1 MTKAQPYLVEGED
14 ATGRALVPLPARR
27 NAFQEEWLQQ
37 LLYKHPSILPVDCL
51 DEAFGPPIS
60 IGREIA
66 GIDNLFISPRGLLT
80 IVETKL
86 WRNPDA
92 HRVVVAQI
100 LDYAHTL
107 AGWDY
112 RKLDESIQA
121 FMQKQFGQPKSIFDT
136 VKSSVV
142 SLEFGQIEF
151 QQRVQDCLQ
160 SGRFALLIVGD
171 KVFPGATQLA
181 ETIQSAPHLQYSIG
195 FVELQCYKLTKESD
209 WPLIVFPSFV
219 TKTKE
224 ITRAVVKVI
233 YEQRKPEIEVVT
245 PEEGK
250 PGYTNFSEFVASLP
264 SALVDA
270 FKSCIEGWMKAG
282 YIVYWGKVGFSVR
295 IPWKGRVRTVFDAY
309 PSMASTLQTKWAK
322 EFDLPNEPYESYRAE
337 LMKSPAI
344 SSAFVVGKRYVSFE
358 NMSEDDVTLLLAATD
373 KLMRTMACA
382 TFRAM

>member
-1 MTKAQPYLVEGED
+1 MTKARPYLVNGDD
-14 ATGRALVPLPARR
+14 AVGQALVPLPARR
-27 NAFQEEWLQQ
+27 NTFQEEWLQE

-51 DEAFGPPIS
+51 DEAFAPPIS

-66 GIDNLFISPRGLLT
+66 GIDNLFISPKGLLT
-80 IVETKL
+80 VVETKL
-86 WRNPDA
+86 WRNPEA

-112 RKLDESIQA
+112 RKLDESVRS
-121 FMQKQFGQPKSIFDT
+121 FMEKQFGQPKSIFDI
-136 VKSSVV
+136 VKRKAV
-142 SLEFGQIEF
+142 SLDFGEVEF
-151 QQRVQDCLQ
+151 QERVHDCLQ
-160 SGRFALLIVGD
+160 NGRFALLIVGD

-219 TKTKE
+219 AKTKE

-233 YEQRKPEIEVVT
+233 YEHRKPDIEVVT

-250 PGYTNFSEFVASLP
+250 PTGYTTFSEFVASLP
-264 SALVDA
+264 STLVDV
-270 FKSCIEGWMKAG
+270 FKSYIERWMKAG

-295 IPWKGRVRTVFDAY
+295 IPWKGRARTVFDAY
-309 PSMASTLQTKWAK
+309 PTTASILQTRWAK
-322 EFDLPNEPYESYRAE
+322 EFDLPSEPYNAYRAE
-337 LMKSPAI
+337 LMTSPAI
-344 SSAFVVGKRYVSFE
+344 SSAFAAGKRYLNFE
-358 NMSEDDVTLLLAATD
+358 NMSEDEVALLLASTD
-373 KLMRTMACA
+373 KLMRGICCEQ
-382 TFRAM
+382 